1 MTAGADPNAQDRNGQ
16 TAVHMC
22 ATHGYI
28 RCLLEIMK
36 ANGKD
41 LNLEIQNFNGLTAL
55 HVAVQNNRK
64 NIVEVL
70 IKYGVNLNTKVMHLF
85 IQAAKIVLSSFVCLH
100 GEHQYQF
107 SFVGTPH

>member
-1 MTAGADPNAQDRNGQ
+1 
-16 TAVHMC
+16 MC

-36 ANGKD
+36 ANRKD

-55 HVAVQNNRK
+55 HVAVQNKCK

-70 IKYGVNLNTKVMHLF
+70 IKYGVNLNTKVMVMHLF

-100 GEHQYQF
+100 GEH
-107 SFVGTPH
+107 

>member
-22 ATHGYI
+22 ATHGHI

-36 ANGKD
+36 ANRKD

-55 HVAVQNNRK
+55 HVAVQNKRK
-64 NIVEVL
+64 NIVEIL

-100 GEHQYQF
+100 GEH
-107 SFVGTPH
+107 